1 MTPSHL
7 RLSENG
13 YYPCSLGLSYITEP
27 IAPLFLFMPPR
38 ALTSCTARLE
48 LHLGHHY
55 LGSCPIARPSTLK
68 KVMK

>member
-27 IAPLFLFMPPR
+27 ITPLFLFNAPTPPMPSPV
-38 ALTSCTARLE
+38 AQ
-48 LHLGHHY
+48 LGLSY
-55 LGSCPIARPSTLK
+55 IWGTTI
-68 KVMK
+68 